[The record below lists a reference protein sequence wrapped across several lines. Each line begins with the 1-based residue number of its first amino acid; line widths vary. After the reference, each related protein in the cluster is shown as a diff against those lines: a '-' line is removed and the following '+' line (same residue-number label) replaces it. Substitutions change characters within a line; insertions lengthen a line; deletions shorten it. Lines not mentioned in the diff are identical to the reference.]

1 MGLDVKFLISRTFD
15 ADFGALISDGIL
27 ILSNISLAF
36 NFPIGVSYLA
46 FNGLTSDG
54 RSMLSNLSFALLLAI
69 GRLYLDFLISFESGF
84 FGTPLEIFL

>member
-1 MGLDVKFLISRTFD
+1 
-15 ADFGALISDGIL
+15 LISDGIP

-46 FNGLTSDG
+46 FNGITSDG
-54 RSMLSNLSFALLLAI
+54 RFMLSNLSLALLLAV
-69 GRLYLDFLISFESGF
+69 GSPYFDFLISFESCF